1 MLSLEEADIEIAATQ
16 AVCLWSSGAQGEI
29 LELIA

>member
-1 MLSLEEADIEIAATQ
+1 MLSLEEADMEIEVTRG
-16 AVCLWSSGAQGEI
+16 VRLGSSGAQGEI

>member
-1 MLSLEEADIEIAATQ
+1 MLSLEEADIEIEVTQ
-16 AVCLWSSGAQGEI
+16 GVWLWSSGAQGEM